1 MERPLIRE
9 NVFITG
15 FSGTGKTTT
24 GHEVARLLGWEF
36 VDTDD
41 LIVASEGMAIEDIFS
56 RHGEDEFRRIER
68 ETLASVASSQRQ
80 VVSTG
85 GGIIMDERNRAVMDD
100 SGIVVLLEARP
111 ETLLRRLKQQEADEG
126 DDLVARPMLD
136 ADDLVE
142 RIHSLKAQRQFN
154 YTRAHWTVHTDFLS
168 PTQAAEE
175 VVRGFNMVNS
185 SLNRAESVSQSIT
198 PSPSMGEGWGE
209 GEKMNDPELA
219 AEVRTSA
226 GDYPLWVG
234 WQLIDE
240 VGERIRWIMDPGVA
254 YIITD
259 EGVYQQARRAQ
270 NSLEMSGIA
279 AHLFVMPSGEQSKT
293 LSTAQHIYTWLADLK
308 AERGHLVLAVGGG
321 VVGDLAGFVAAT
333 YLRGLPFA
341 QVPTSLLAMMD
352 AAIGGKTAVDLPQG
366 KNLVGAFYQPKF
378 VLADVSVLQTLP
390 ERELRSGWAEAIKHG
405 LIMDDDL
412 LSTFESQ
419 TDEIQ
424 ALEPEIATDVIS
436 RSMAIKSNVVS
447 QDERETLGIRVLLN
461 YGHTIGHGI
470 EAATGYGQYLHGE
483 AVSIGMMGAARIGN
497 GMGLM
502 SDSEVERQQSVLAAY
517 GLPLSASSVDPGNVL
532 EAMRSD
538 KKVAGGAIRWV
549 LLDGIGNATTRND
562 VPVELVDDVLSGLM
576 S

>member
-1 MERPLIRE
+1 M
-9 NVFITG
+9 
-15 FSGTGKTTT
+15 T
-24 GHEVARLLGWEF
+24 GHEVARLLGWKF

-56 RHGEDEFRRIER
+56 RHGEEEFRRIER
-68 ETLASVASSQRQ
+68 ETLETVVRSRHQ

-85 GGIIMDERNRAVMDD
+85 GGIIMDERNRAVMDCA
-100 SGIVVLLEARP
+100 GVVVLLEARP
-111 ETLLRRLKQQEADEG
+111 DTLVRRLRQQEADEG

-175 VVRGFNMVNS
+175 VVRGFNMVNA
-185 SLNRAESVSQSIT
+185 SLNMAESDSAR
-198 PSPSMGEGWGE
+198 MD
-209 GEKMNDPELA
+209 DPDLA

-240 VGERIRWIMDPGVA
+240 VGERIRRIMDPGVA

-259 EGVYQQARRAQ
+259 EGVYRQARRAQ

-293 LSTAQHIYTWLADLK
+293 LATAQHIYTWLAGLK

-352 AAIGGKTAVDLPQG
+352 ASIGGKTAVDLPQG

-424 ALEPEIATDVIS
+424 ALEPEIATDVIR
-436 RSMAIKSNVVS
+436 RSMAIKANVVS

-483 AVSIGMMGAARIGN
+483 AVSIGMMGAARISN

-502 SDSEVERQQSVLAAY
+502 SDGEVERQRSVLAAY
-517 GLPLSASSVDPGNVL
+517 GLPLSAPSVDPGSVL

-549 LLDGIGNATTRND
+549 LLDGIGNAITRND
-562 VPVELVDDVLSGLM
+562 VPAELVDDVLSGLM

>member
-1 MERPLIRE
+1 MERPLSRE

-24 GHEVARLLGWEF
+24 GHEVARLLGWKF

-56 RHGEDEFRRIER
+56 RHGEEEFRRIER
-68 ETLASVASSQRQ
+68 ETLETVARSRHQ

-85 GGIIMDERNRAVMDD
+85 GGIIMDERNRAVMDRA
-100 SGIVVLLEARP
+100 GVVVLLEARP
-111 ETLLRRLKQQEADEG
+111 DTLVRRLRQQEADEG

-175 VVRGFNMVNS
+175 VVRGFNMVKA
-185 SLNRAESVSQSIT
+185 SLNMAESDSAR
-198 PSPSMGEGWGE
+198 MD
-209 GEKMNDPELA
+209 DPDLA

-240 VGERIRWIMDPGVA
+240 VGERIRRIMDPGVA

-259 EGVYQQARRAQ
+259 EGVYRQARRAQ

-279 AHLFVMPSGEQSKT
+279 VHLFVMPSGEQSKT
-293 LSTAQHIYTWLADLK
+293 LATAQHIYTWLAGLK

-352 AAIGGKTAVDLPQG
+352 ASIGGKTAVDLPQG

-390 ERELRSGWAEAIKHG
+390 ERDLRSGWAEAIKHG

-412 LSTFESQ
+412 LTTFESQ

-424 ALEPEIATDVIS
+424 ALEPEIATDVIR
-436 RSMAIKSNVVS
+436 RSMAIKANVVS

-483 AVSIGMMGAARIGN
+483 AVSIGMMGAANIGR

-502 SDSEVERQQSVLAAY
+502 SDAEVERQRSVLEAY
-517 GLPLSASSVDPGNVL
+517 GLPLSAPDVDPGSVL

-549 LLDGIGNATTRND
+549 LLDGIGNAITRND
-562 VPVELVDDVLSGLM
+562 VPAELVDDVLSGLM

>member
-1 MERPLIRE
+1 MERPLSRE

-24 GHEVARLLGWEF
+24 GHEVARLLGWKF

-56 RHGEDEFRRIER
+56 RHGEEEFRRIER
-68 ETLASVASSQRQ
+68 ETLETVARSRHQ

-85 GGIIMDERNRAVMDD
+85 GGVIMDERNRAVMDCA
-100 SGIVVLLEARP
+100 GVVVLLEARP
-111 ETLLRRLKQQEADEG
+111 DTLVRRLRQQEADEG

-136 ADDLVE
+136 AADLVE

-175 VVRGFNMVNS
+175 VVRGFNMVNA
-185 SLNRAESVSQSIT
+185 SLNMAESDSAR
-198 PSPSMGEGWGE
+198 MD
-209 GEKMNDPELA
+209 DPDLA

-240 VGERIRWIMDPGVA
+240 VGERIRRIMDPGVA

-259 EGVYQQARRAQ
+259 EGVYRQARRAQ

-293 LSTAQHIYTWLADLK
+293 LATAQHIYTWLAGLK

-352 AAIGGKTAVDLPQG
+352 ASIGGKTAVDLPQG

-405 LIMDDDL
+405 LIMDDNL

-424 ALEPEIATDVIS
+424 ALEPEIATDVIR
-436 RSMAIKSNVVS
+436 RSMAIKANVVS

-483 AVSIGMMGAARIGN
+483 AVSIGMMGAARISN

-502 SDSEVERQQSVLAAY
+502 SDAEVERQRSVLEAY
-517 GLPLSASSVDPGNVL
+517 GLPLSAPGVAPGSVL

-549 LLDGIGNATTRND
+549 LLDGIGNAITRND
-562 VPVELVDDVLSGLM
+562 VPAELVDDVLSGLM

>member
-1 MERPLIRE
+1 
-9 NVFITG
+9 
-15 FSGTGKTTT
+15 
-24 GHEVARLLGWEF
+24 
-36 VDTDD
+36 
-41 LIVASEGMAIEDIFS
+41 MAIEEIFAQ
-56 RHGEDEFRRIER
+56 HGEEEFRRIER
-68 ETLASVASSQRQ
+68 ETLVSVACSRRQ

-85 GGIIMDERNRAVMDD
+85 GGIIMDERNRAVMERA
-100 SGIVVLLEARP
+100 GVVVLLEARP
-111 ETLLRRLKQQEADEG
+111 DTLVRRLRQQEVDEG

-136 ADDLVE
+136 ADDLIE

-168 PTQAAEE
+168 PEQAAEE
-175 VVRGFNMVNS
+175 VVRGFNMVKA
-185 SLNRAESVSQSIT
+185 SLNMADDVATVTLT
-198 PSPSMGEGWGE
+198 PALSRQGRGGKRERE
-209 GEKMNDPELA
+209 TDPELA
-219 AEVRTSA
+219 AEVRTSS

-234 WQLIDE
+234 WQIIDE
-240 VGERIRWIMDPGVA
+240 VGDRIRRIMDPGVT

-270 NSLEMSGIA
+270 NSLEMSGIS

-293 LSTAQHIYTWLADLK
+293 LATAQHIYTWLADLK
-308 AERGHLVLAVGGG
+308 AERGHLILAVGGG

-405 LIMDDDL
+405 LIMDGGL

-424 ALEPEIATDVIS
+424 ALEPEVATDVIR
-436 RSMAIKSNVVS
+436 RSMAIKANVVS

-502 SDSEVERQQSVLAAY
+502 SDPEVERQRSVLEAY
-517 GLPLSASSVDPGNVL
+517 GLPLSASNVDPGSVL

-562 VPVELVDDVLSGLM
+562 VPAELVDDVLSGLM

>member
-1 MERPLIRE
+1 
-9 NVFITG
+9 
-15 FSGTGKTTT
+15 
-24 GHEVARLLGWEF
+24 
-36 VDTDD
+36 
-41 LIVASEGMAIEDIFS
+41 MAIEDIFS
-56 RHGEDEFRRIER
+56 RHGEEEFRRIER
-68 ETLASVASSQRQ
+68 ETLETVARSRHQ

-85 GGIIMDERNRAVMDD
+85 GGIIMDERNRAVMDRA
-100 SGIVVLLEARP
+100 GVVVLLEARP
-111 ETLLRRLKQQEADEG
+111 DTLVRRLRQQEADEG

-175 VVRGFNMVNS
+175 VVRGFNMVNA
-185 SLNRAESVSQSIT
+185 SLNMAESDSAR
-198 PSPSMGEGWGE
+198 MA
-209 GEKMNDPELA
+209 DPDLA

-240 VGERIRWIMDPGVA
+240 VGERIRRIMDPGVA

-259 EGVYQQARRAQ
+259 EGVYRQARRAQ
-270 NSLEMSGIA
+270 NSLEISGIA

-293 LSTAQHIYTWLADLK
+293 LATAQHIYTWLAGLK

-378 VLADVSVLQTLP
+378 VLGRRVGPPDSS
-390 ERELRSGWAEAIKHG
+390 RE
-405 LIMDDDL
+405 
-412 LSTFESQ
+412 
-419 TDEIQ
+419 
-424 ALEPEIATDVIS
+424 
-436 RSMAIKSNVVS
+436 
-447 QDERETLGIRVLLN
+447 
-461 YGHTIGHGI
+461 
-470 EAATGYGQYLHGE
+470 
-483 AVSIGMMGAARIGN
+483 GAAFGLGRSHQARPDN
-497 GMGLM
+497 GRRPALHVREPDRR
-502 SDSEVERQQSVLAAY
+502 DS
-517 GLPLSASSVDPGNVL
+517 
-532 EAMRSD
+532 
-538 KKVAGGAIRWV
+538 GAR
-549 LLDGIGNATTRND
+549 T
-562 VPVELVDDVLSGLM
+562 
-576 S
+576 

>member
-1 MERPLIRE
+1 
-9 NVFITG
+9 
-15 FSGTGKTTT
+15 
-24 GHEVARLLGWEF
+24 
-36 VDTDD
+36 
-41 LIVASEGMAIEDIFS
+41 MAIEDIFS
-56 RHGEDEFRRIER
+56 RHGEEEFRRIER
-68 ETLASVASSQRQ
+68 ETLETVARSRHQ

-85 GGIIMDERNRAVMDD
+85 GGIIMDERNRAMMDRA
-100 SGIVVLLEARP
+100 GVVVLLEARP
-111 ETLLRRLKQQEADEG
+111 DTLVRRLRQQEADEG

-175 VVRGFNMVNS
+175 VVRGFNMVNA
-185 SLNRAESVSQSIT
+185 SLNMAESDSAR
-198 PSPSMGEGWGE
+198 MD
-209 GEKMNDPELA
+209 DPDLA

-240 VGERIRWIMDPGVA
+240 VGERIRRIMDPGVA

-259 EGVYQQARRAQ
+259 EGVYRQARRAQ

-293 LSTAQHIYTWLADLK
+293 LATAQHIYTWLAGLK

-352 AAIGGKTAVDLPQG
+352 ASIGGKTAVDLPQG

-390 ERELRSGWAEAIKHG
+390 DRELRSGWAEAIKHG

-424 ALEPEIATDVIS
+424 ALEPEIATDVIR
-436 RSMAIKSNVVS
+436 RSMAIKANVVS

-470 EAATGYGQYLHGE
+470 ETATGYGQYLHGE
-483 AVSIGMMGAARIGN
+483 AVSIGMMGAANIGRD
-497 GMGLM
+497 MGLM
-502 SDSEVERQQSVLAAY
+502 SDAEVERQRSVLEAY
-517 GLPLSASSVDPGNVL
+517 GLPLSAPGVAPGSVL

-549 LLDGIGNATTRND
+549 LLDGIGNAITRND
-562 VPVELVDDVLSGLM
+562 VPAELVDDVLSGLM

>member
-1 MERPLIRE
+1 MERPLSRE

-24 GHEVARLLGWEF
+24 GHEVARLLGWKF

-56 RHGEDEFRRIER
+56 RHGEEEFRRIER
-68 ETLASVASSQRQ
+68 ETLETVARSRHQ

-85 GGIIMDERNRAVMDD
+85 GGVIMDERNRAVMDCA
-100 SGIVVLLEARP
+100 GVVVLLEARP
-111 ETLLRRLKQQEADEG
+111 DTLVRRLRQQEADEG

-136 ADDLVE
+136 AADLVE

-175 VVRGFNMVNS
+175 VVRGFNMVNA
-185 SLNRAESVSQSIT
+185 SLNMAESDSAR
-198 PSPSMGEGWGE
+198 MD
-209 GEKMNDPELA
+209 DPDLA

-240 VGERIRWIMDPGVA
+240 VGERIRRIMDPGVA

-259 EGVYQQARRAQ
+259 EGVYRQARRAQ

-293 LSTAQHIYTWLADLK
+293 LATAQHIYTWLAGLK

-352 AAIGGKTAVDLPQG
+352 ASIGGKTAVDLPQG

-424 ALEPEIATDVIS
+424 ALEPEIATDVIR
-436 RSMAIKSNVVS
+436 RSMAIKANVVS

-502 SDSEVERQQSVLAAY
+502 SDGEVERQRSVLAAY
-517 GLPLSASSVDPGNVL
+517 GLPLSAPSVDQGSVL

-549 LLDGIGNATTRND
+549 LLDGIGNAITRND
-562 VPVELVDDVLSGLM
+562 VPAELVDDVLSGLM

>member
-1 MERPLIRE
+1 MMAGGELLGCLVGVSVSSTRRYLSRARHTPDA
-9 NVFITG
+9 VA
-15 FSGTGKTTT
+15 
-24 GHEVARLLGWEF
+24 ARLHF
-36 VDTDD
+36 
-41 LIVASEGMAIEDIFS
+41 
-56 RHGEDEFRRIER
+56 
-68 ETLASVASSQRQ
+68 
-80 VVSTG
+80 
-85 GGIIMDERNRAVMDD
+85 
-100 SGIVVLLEARP
+100 
-111 ETLLRRLKQQEADEG
+111 
-126 DDLVARPMLD
+126 
-136 ADDLVE
+136 
-142 RIHSLKAQRQFN
+142 
-154 YTRAHWTVHTDFLS
+154 
-168 PTQAAEE
+168 
-175 VVRGFNMVNS
+175 
-185 SLNRAESVSQSIT
+185 
-198 PSPSMGEGWGE
+198 
-209 GEKMNDPELA
+209 
-219 AEVRTSA
+219 
-226 GDYPLWVG
+226 
-234 WQLIDE
+234 
-240 VGERIRWIMDPGVA
+240 
-254 YIITD
+254 
-259 EGVYQQARRAQ
+259 
-270 NSLEMSGIA
+270 IA
-279 AHLFVMPSGEQSKT
+279 L
-293 LSTAQHIYTWLADLK
+293 
-308 AERGHLVLAVGGG
+308 

-424 ALEPEIATDVIS
+424 ALEPEIATDVIR
-436 RSMAIKSNVVS
+436 RSMAIKANVVS

-502 SDSEVERQQSVLAAY
+502 SDAEVERQQSILSAY
-517 GLPLSASSVDPGNVL
+517 GLPLDAPSVDPAHVL

-538 KKVAGGAIRWV
+538 KKVAGGNIRWV

-562 VPVELVDDVLSGLM
+562 VPAEMVDDVLSGLM

>member
-1 MERPLIRE
+1 MERPLSRE

-24 GHEVARLLGWEF
+24 GHEVARLLGWKF

-56 RHGEDEFRRIER
+56 RHGEEEFRRIER
-68 ETLASVASSQRQ
+68 ETLETVARSRHQ

-85 GGIIMDERNRAVMDD
+85 GGVIMDERNRAVMDCA
-100 SGIVVLLEARP
+100 GVVVLLEARP
-111 ETLLRRLKQQEADEG
+111 DTLVRRLRQQEADEG

-136 ADDLVE
+136 AADLVE

-175 VVRGFNMVNS
+175 VVRGFNMVNA
-185 SLNRAESVSQSIT
+185 SLNMAESDSAR
-198 PSPSMGEGWGE
+198 MD
-209 GEKMNDPELA
+209 DPDLA
-219 AEVRTSA
+219 AEVRTSD

-234 WQLIDE
+234 WQLIDD
-240 VGERIRWIMDPGVA
+240 VGERIRRIMDPNVA

-259 EGVYQQARRAQ
+259 EGVYRQARRAQ

-293 LSTAQHIYTWLADLK
+293 LATAQHIYTWLAGLK

-405 LIMDDDL
+405 LIMDDEL

-419 TDEIQ
+419 TVEIQ
-424 ALEPEIATDVIS
+424 ALEPEIATDVIR
-436 RSMAIKSNVVS
+436 RSMAIKANVVS

-483 AVSIGMMGAARIGN
+483 AVSIGMMGAANIGR

-502 SDSEVERQQSVLAAY
+502 SDGEVERQRSVLAAY
-517 GLPLSASSVDPGNVL
+517 GLPLSAPSVDPGSVL

-549 LLDGIGNATTRND
+549 LLDGIGNAITRND
-562 VPVELVDDVLSGLM
+562 VPAELVDDVLSGLM

>member
-1 MERPLIRE
+1 
-9 NVFITG
+9 
-15 FSGTGKTTT
+15 
-24 GHEVARLLGWEF
+24 
-36 VDTDD
+36 
-41 LIVASEGMAIEDIFS
+41 MAIEDIFS
-56 RHGEDEFRRIER
+56 RHGEEEFRRIER
-68 ETLASVASSQRQ
+68 ETLETVARSRHQ

-85 GGIIMDERNRAVMDD
+85 GGVIMDERNRAVMDCA
-100 SGIVVLLEARP
+100 GVVVLLEARP
-111 ETLLRRLKQQEADEG
+111 DTLVRRLRQQEADEG

-175 VVRGFNMVNS
+175 VVRGFNMVNA
-185 SLNRAESVSQSIT
+185 SLNMAESDSAR
-198 PSPSMGEGWGE
+198 MD
-209 GEKMNDPELA
+209 DPDLA

-240 VGERIRWIMDPGVA
+240 VGERIRRIMDPGVA

-259 EGVYQQARRAQ
+259 EGVYRQARRAQ

-293 LSTAQHIYTWLADLK
+293 LATAQHIYTWLAGLK

-390 ERELRSGWAEAIKHG
+390 DRELRSGWAEAIKHG

-412 LSTFESQ
+412 L
-419 TDEIQ
+419 IHVR
-424 ALEPEIATDVIS
+424 EPDRRDS
-436 RSMAIKSNVVS
+436 
-447 QDERETLGIRVLLN
+447 
-461 YGHTIGHGI
+461 
-470 EAATGYGQYLHGE
+470 
-483 AVSIGMMGAARIGN
+483 GAR
-497 GMGLM
+497 
-502 SDSEVERQQSVLAAY
+502 
-517 GLPLSASSVDPGNVL
+517 
-532 EAMRSD
+532 
-538 KKVAGGAIRWV
+538 
-549 LLDGIGNATTRND
+549 T
-562 VPVELVDDVLSGLM
+562 
-576 S
+576 

>member
-1 MERPLIRE
+1 MIRGLERPLIRE

-24 GHEVARLLGWEF
+24 GHEVARLLGWKF

-41 LIVASEGMAIEDIFS
+41 LIVASERMAIEDIFS
-56 RHGEDEFRRIER
+56 RHGEEEFRRIER
-68 ETLASVASSQRQ
+68 ETLKTVARSRHQ

-85 GGIIMDERNRAVMDD
+85 GGVIMDERNRAVMDRA
-100 SGIVVLLEARP
+100 GVVVLLEARP
-111 ETLLRRLKQQEADEG
+111 DTLVRRLRQQEADDG

-175 VVRGFNMVNS
+175 VVRGFNMVNDVTTVT
-185 SLNRAESVSQSIT
+185 LT
-198 PSPSMGEGWGE
+198 PALSRQGRGGKRERE
-209 GEKMNDPELA
+209 TDPELA

-240 VGERIRWIMDPGVA
+240 VGERIRRIMDPGVA

-279 AHLFVMPSGEQSKT
+279 VHLFVMPPGEQSKT
-293 LSTAQHIYTWLADLK
+293 LATAQHIYTWLAGLK
-308 AERGHLVLAVGGG
+308 AERGHMVLAVGGG

-352 AAIGGKTAVDLPQG
+352 ASIGGKTAVDLPQG

-424 ALEPEIATDVIS
+424 ALEPEIATDVIR
-436 RSMAIKSNVVS
+436 RSMAIKANVVC

-502 SDSEVERQQSVLAAY
+502 SDAEVERQQSVLAAY
-517 GLPLSASSVDPGNVL
+517 GLPLSAPSVDPGSVL

-549 LLDGIGNATTRND
+549 LLDGIGNAITRND
-562 VPVELVDDVLSGLM
+562 VPAELVDDILSGLM